1 VLDRI
6 LTTFIGVFHH
16 ELLDDPFGRSFES
29 PFDENGQSTAEYAL
43 VIVAAAAIV
52 GLLLSW
58 ITKSN
63 GISSIFNG
71 VIGKVLKFIT

>member
-1 VLDRI
+1 MLDLILSCVIRVLH
-6 LTTFIGVFHH
+6 GEV
-16 ELLDDPFGRSFES
+16 S
-29 PFDENGQSTAEYAL
+29 DEEGQSTAEYAL

-63 GISSIFNG
+63 GIGSIFNG
-71 VIGKVLKFIT
+71 VIGRVLKWIQ

>member
-1 VLDRI
+1 MLDRI
-6 LTTFIGVFHH
+6 LSCYIRVFHS
-16 ELLDDPFGRSFES
+16 ER
-29 PFDENGQSTAEYAL
+29 FDEGGQSTAEYAL

-63 GISSIFNG
+63 GVGSIFNG
-71 VIGKVLKFIT
+71 VIGRVLKWIN

>member
-1 VLDRI
+1 MLDRI
-6 LTTFIGVFHH
+6 LTCYIRVFHTVAG
-16 ELLDDPFGRSFES
+16 DD
-29 PFDENGQSTAEYAL
+29 GQSTAEYAL

-63 GISSIFNG
+63 GIGSIFNG
-71 VIGKVLKFIT
+71 VIGKVLKWIT

>member
-1 VLDRI
+1 MFDRI
-6 LTTFIGVFHH
+6 LCCYIRAFHGGVT
-16 ELLDDPFGRSFES
+16 EED
-29 PFDENGQSTAEYAL
+29 GQSTAEYAL

-63 GISSIFNG
+63 GIGSIFSG
-71 VIGKVLKFIT
+71 VIGKVMSFIK

>member
-6 LTTFIGVFHH
+6 LSCYIRLLHARV
-16 ELLDDPFGRSFES
+16 LDD
-29 PFDENGQSTAEYAL
+29 DGQSTAEYAL

-63 GISSIFNG
+63 GIGSIFNG
-71 VIGKVLKFIT
+71 VIGKVLKWIT

>member
-1 VLDRI
+1 VLDRF
-6 LTTFIGVFHH
+6 LSFFLRVFV
-16 ELLDDPFGRSFES
+16 DPPGE
-29 PFDENGQSTAEYAL
+29 EGQSTAEYAL

-63 GISSIFNG
+63 GIGSIFNA
-71 VIGKVLKFIT
+71 VIGRVMKWIT